1 MKAPGRKENLIV
13 TALSSPSDRYFEDNY
28 IGSIACNNRRK
39 PPRFP
44 LSMWNCFERLE
55 NDLPRTNNPVEGWNN
70 AMNQFVG
77 AAHPVIYKIIQDIK
91 KEQHSTQILIEKFE
105 SGSMKLSRRAKY
117 EKIDQKLQHLVTQYN
132 IMSKAEYFK
141 HLRIL
146 FNF

>member
-1 MKAPGRKENLIV
+1 
-13 TALSSPSDRYFEDNY
+13 
-28 IGSIACNNRRK
+28 
-39 PPRFP
+39 
-44 LSMWNCFERLE
+44 MWNCFERLE